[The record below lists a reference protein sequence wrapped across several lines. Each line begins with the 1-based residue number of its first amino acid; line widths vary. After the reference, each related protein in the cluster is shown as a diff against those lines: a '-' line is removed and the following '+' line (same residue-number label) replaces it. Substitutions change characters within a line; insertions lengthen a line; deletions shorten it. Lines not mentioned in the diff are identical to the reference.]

1 MSERVPTHHGERQ
14 LKILLDSF
22 QSRELKT
29 WFSIDYL
36 PGVPDL
42 DLLLLHKNCGVFA
55 IEVKAVPIQE
65 IEAISL
71 NYLTIKG
78 RGKKKSANQ
87 QAYDAM
93 IGLMEHAKKNR
104 SQLPFMVATTAWPQ
118 ITREEWKY
126 QFRSSPDIAN
136 QASCLIFKDD
146 LVSHERL
153 RVRLSHIYRNP
164 PIRKGSSFDY
174 NFDDYHLIDIHTLV
188 AVEETKPVAP
198 SISQFQQVSN
208 AQRHEIHKKYPLNKK
223 TKMLFEGIPG
233 SGKTFCLLTLAEMH
247 GLEGRS
253 VLFLCYNKALA
264 AQLRV
269 NVASIAQDLC
279 DPELA
284 EFVQVMDIYQHAKV
298 CADQLGIEGIAAS
311 DYEEWLDL
319 IREEVEGAGS
329 FELPDILLIDEVQDF
344 GEAAIRWAE
353 FWAANCSW
361 VGAARGVGQELY
373 NKNQKLLDTWLADY
387 SLEALRTNYRNPGL
401 LFLCSYLIGQ
411 SGFDSDVL
419 KTLTPSVLKQLTT
432 KEIRVNRVKE
442 VGFEFYFAEG
452 EDDNELSTNYE
463 SLILR
468 QLQRLESSGA
478 SPHDLLVLVR
488 GRRDQ
493 KRVLAALERLSE
505 TEDQRYLD
513 LVDSSARR
521 NEPDICKLRV
531 STFESSKGLEAKTVI
546 VIGLELL
553 TMREQTD
560 ANLALV
566 ALSRATENC
575 LVVSKLANPHN
586 FVSDLEPFLES
597 SKSIVDVIS
606 G

>member
-1 MSERVPTHHGERQ
+1 LSDRVPTHHGERQ
-14 LKILLDSF
+14 LKSLLDSF
-22 QSRELKT
+22 GASDLKT
-29 WFSIDYL
+29 WFSVDYL

-42 DLLLLHKNCGVFA
+42 DLLLLHKQCGVFA

-93 IGLMEHAKKNR
+93 IGLMEHAKKTR
-104 SQLPFMVATTAWPQ
+104 TQLPFMVATTAWPQ

-126 QFRSSPDIAN
+126 QFRSSKEIAN
-136 QASCLIFKDD
+136 QADGLIFKDD
-146 LVSHERL
+146 LVSHESLKGRL
-153 RVRLSHIYRNP
+153 DYIYRNP
-164 PIRKGSSFDY
+164 PIRKGSAFDY
-174 NFDDYHLIDIHTLV
+174 KFDDYHLVDIHTLI
-188 AVEETKPVAP
+188 AAEEARPVAP

-223 TKMLFEGIPG
+223 TKLLFEGIPG

-269 NVASIAQDLC
+269 NVASIAENLG

-284 EFVQVMDIYQHAKV
+284 EFVQVLDIYQHAKV

-319 IREEVEGAGS
+319 IREEVAGAGS

-361 VGAARGVGQELY
+361 VGAARGVGQEIY
-373 NKNQKLLDTWLADY
+373 NKNQTILDTWLDDY
-387 SLEALRTNYRNPGL
+387 ALEALRTNYRNPGL
-401 LFLCSYLIGQ
+401 LFVCSYLIGQ
-411 SGFDSDVL
+411 SEFDSDAL
-419 KTLTPSVLKQLTT
+419 KTLVPAVLKRLTT
-432 KEIRVNRVKE
+432 KQIRVNRAKE
-442 VGFEFYFAEG
+442 VGFEFFFAEG
-452 EDDNELSTNYE
+452 ADDQALSSTYE
-463 SLILR
+463 SLIGSELHK
-468 QLQRLESSGA
+468 LVSSGA
-478 SPHDLLVLVR
+478 HPHDLLVLVR

-493 KRVLAALERLSE
+493 KRVLAALERLSDSV
-505 TEDQRYLD
+505 DQRYLNLLD
-513 LVDSSARR
+513 ASGRR
-521 NEPDICKLRV
+521 EQPDIGKLRV

-553 TMREQTD
+553 AMRDQSD

-566 ALSRATENC
+566 VLSRATENC
-575 LVVSKLANPHN
+575 MVVTKEADSHN

-597 SKSIVDVIS
+597 SKSILDVVS